1 MTQNKL
7 VLELGIVPTF
17 IFFLSLILISSIDL
31 TKDDI
36 KMFIPIFTFFSVFTH
51 KNIAPNR
58 SNAIVGFA
66 LTGLF
71 FSVLTTLVFDS
82 MSPTDMLLLKIL
94 FFITVSLFFYLV
106 YINARRLK
114 LFDQKK

>member
-7 VLELGIVPTF
+7 IFELAIVPF
-17 IFFLSLILISSIDL
+17 LILSLSLILTFNVDL

-36 KMFIPIFTFFSVFTH
+36 KMFIPIFTFFSVFMH
-51 KNIAPNR
+51 KNISPNR
-58 SNAIVGFA
+58 SNSIAGFA

-82 MSPTDMLLLKIL
+82 MSPTDMFLLKIL

-106 YINARRLK
+106 YINVKRLK